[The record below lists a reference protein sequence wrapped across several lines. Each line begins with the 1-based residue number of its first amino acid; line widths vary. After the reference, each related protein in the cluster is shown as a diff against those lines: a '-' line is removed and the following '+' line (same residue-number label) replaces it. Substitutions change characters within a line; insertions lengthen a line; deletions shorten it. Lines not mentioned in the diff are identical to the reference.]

1 MTFRTPSVR
10 VYQELV
16 TTSIS
21 PSTPFMD
28 LYIVGPVYQVES
40 GVDAADYTLT
50 GNDYV
55 SKYPNRMLGS
65 KVDTASLQL
74 SLSDV
79 YVKVWPLNEEVLN
92 GAVVIADDE
101 ETQITTVTGTTQAH
115 FSESKIYAGDFLE
128 VFYINK
134 DTEEVIN
141 TATVSIKEV
150 SENGNKLFLNKN
162 LSEPES
168 DQTCIALVKR
178 ATKEDTILEPQ
189 FIVAED
195 EQFTILAG
203 AQVASNVT
211 EAASPVVSA
220 KVAVSYRALR
230 TDIANDAMN
239 ITSFAN
245 AQARIGTT
253 HISNP
258 MSVAASMV
266 SSAVGDL
273 TYKILPIESDDKNG
287 YLKALDVLSTMEKV
301 YVIVPLTTDK
311 DVLSAYANHCKAMSE
326 PEKSKWRICYG
337 NMEMPSTKVMIE
349 YNNGQLFKGVQ
360 PGYCFLKDTANG
372 IFVTNMVRPSDFVDV
387 YDAAN
392 TYQYSLQVAE
402 VNNETVA
409 SCGLI
414 KWERT
419 SEGYVETTEK
429 LVVENITDINYEVV
443 RVLDT
448 QGIAEAVSEVARTF
462 KNKRFRYVQPDQ
474 IMLNINSVDELC
486 PAYYLCVALGAMRA
500 GLPPHQGFSTMGIS
514 GIKRVLRANKMF
526 TEDQLAEMAG
536 NGVFWV
542 CQDEPEELP
551 YVLYQTTT
559 DNTQLETAE
568 DSIVAVI
575 DYASKYYKDNLRNV
589 LGKYNVNTIST
600 NYVKAVINSCSDDMT
615 STNYEY
621 IGPILT
627 SATLVSVET
636 IADKIRP
643 TIKIE
648 VPYPVNAVDV
658 ILQV

>member
-21 PSTPFMD
+21 PTTPFMD

-40 GVDAADYTLT
+40 DVAAADYTLT

-55 SKYPNRMLGS
+55 SKYPNQLLGA
-65 KVDTASLQL
+65 KMDTASLQI

-79 YVKVWPLNEEVLN
+79 YVKVWPSAEEVLN
-92 GAVVIADDE
+92 GAVTIDNSGP
-101 ETQITTVTGTTQAH
+101 ITTVTGTTQAE
-115 FSESKIYAGDFLE
+115 FSESTLVVGDFLE
-128 VFYINK
+128 VTYATADGNYTYNVSIQAISEDGKTLSLSRNLA
-134 DTEEVIN
+134 DPAEG
-141 TATVSIKEV
+141 ATV
-150 SENGNKLFLNKN
+150 
-162 LSEPES
+162 
-168 DQTCIALVKR
+168 TALVKR
-178 ATKEDTILEPQ
+178 ATKEDTNLEPQ
-189 FIVAED
+189 FFKAEAD
-195 EQFTILAG
+195 QFTILAG
-203 AQVASNVT
+203 AQVASEVT

-230 TDIANDAMN
+230 TDVANDAMT

-245 AQARIGTT
+245 AQATIGTT

-273 TYKILPIESDDKNG
+273 TYKVLPIESDDKNG
-287 YLKALDVLSTMEKV
+287 YLKALDVLSTIEKV
-301 YVIVPLTTDK
+301 YVIIPLTTDK
-311 DVLSAYANHCKAMSE
+311 DVLSAYAAHCKAMGE
-326 PEKSKWRICYG
+326 PEKSKWRVCYG
-337 NMEMPSTKVMIE
+337 NMEMPTTKVMVE
-349 YNNGQLFKGVQ
+349 YNAGQLFKGIQ
-360 PGYCFLKDTANG
+360 EGQCFLKDTANG
-372 IFVTNMVRPSDFVDV
+372 MFVTNMTRITDFVDI
-387 YDAAN
+387 YNADNA
-392 TYQYSLQVAE
+392 YQYSLQIVE
-402 VNNETVA
+402 ILNETVT
-409 SCGLI
+409 SCGLT

-419 SEGYVETTEK
+419 SEGYVETTEV
-429 LVVENITDINYEVV
+429 LAVEETQDINYEVV

-448 QGIAEAVSEVARTF
+448 QGMAEAISEVAQSF

-486 PAYYLCVALGAMRA
+486 PSYYLCVALGAMRA

-575 DYASKYYKDNLRNV
+575 DYASKYYKDNLRSV
-589 LGKYNVNTIST
+589 LGKYNVNTISV